1 MNIETDAIKAQSEVA
16 AKGALNIS
24 KMNTSGSKTNV
35 NRVTKTIVSSPHIY
49 KPVGP
54 YR

>member
-1 MNIETDAIKAQSEVA
+1 MSSEANVNTQA
-16 AKGALNIS
+16 NVVS
-24 KMNTSGSKTNV
+24 KINMSKTNDKK
-35 NRVTKTIVSSPHIY
+35 VTKTIVTSPHIY